1 MHGCLPLSLPPSLPP
16 SLASSLSCIP
26 PCLPPSLPLLPA
38 ALCLTH
44 HTHLLHIP
52 FPTPLLHPPLTNYH
66 FNSAYPTQAIKT
78 RTTACF
84 DIYDFAG
91 SDTIQIVPTLPSL
104 K

>member
-1 MHGCLPLSLPPSLPP
+1 MGV
-16 SLASSLSCIP
+16 
-26 PCLPPSLPLLPA
+26 CLPPSPSSPPLSFS
-38 ALCLTH
+38 H

-52 FPTPLLHPPLTNYH
+52 FPTPLLHPPLTHCH
-66 FNSAYPTQAIKT
+66 FNSSPTQAIKT

-84 DIYDFAG
+84 DTYDFAG